1 MAFFSSTRN
10 YLCGGSNRPSQSGLT
25 QCKDNEENTFRRNYF
40 KINIFYFKKLL
51 GRRLVSR
58 DYLIDSDLPILKEA
72 YDKAH
77 QKVQF
82 EIDLHWKR
90 TTHVWTLILFLI
102 LATGAILTQYFK
114 AQPSDRY
121 FWTVVVLISSI
132 ICIFVTHTALSLLKI
147 SHMWC
152 RNWELHVVM
161 LEPFFSGLLYQTH
174 LGVGQKRFS
183 MSKLNNVFIWIAIT
197 GWITIY
203 ELSMFALSSS
213 VLNFLL
219 STITLFTL
227 IQFSEWFVGKAIESP
242 DKNNTEFELSQ
253 YGIIPIPLK
262 GTIEKSFDN
271 ARIILKNLF
280 FCIGILISII
290 FAAYTIIHY
299 IEGIELKWELFES
312 FLKSDLRNLF
322 SFSTI
327 SNS

>member
-1 MAFFSSTRN
+1 MAFFRSTRN
-10 YLCGGSNRPSQSGLT
+10 YLFSGSNHPSQPSLT
-25 QCKDNEENTFRRNYF
+25 QCDDNEENTFRRNYF

-51 GRRLVSR
+51 GQRLVSR

-77 QKVQF
+77 QKTQF

-121 FWTVVVLISSI
+121 FWTVVVLLSSI
-132 ICIFVTHTALSLLKI
+132 LCIFVAHTALSLLKI

-174 LGVGQKRFS
+174 LGVGKKRFS
-183 MSKLNNVFIWIAIT
+183 MSKLNNIFVWIAIA

-219 STITLFTL
+219 STLILFTL
-227 IQFSEWFVGKAIESP
+227 IQFSGWFIGKAIESS
-242 DKNNTEFELSQ
+242 DKKNTEFELSQ
-253 YGIIPIPLK
+253 YGITPIPLK

-271 ARIILKNLF
+271 AKIIFKNLIF
-280 FCIGILISII
+280 GFGIIVLIII
-290 FAAYTIIHY
+290 AAYTIIHC

-327 SNS
+327 SE

>member
-1 MAFFSSTRN
+1 MFFFRTTRN
-10 YLCGGSNRPSQSGLT
+10 YLCGRSNQPSQSSRT
-25 QCKDNEENTFRRNYF
+25 QTSDNKENSFRQSYF
-40 KINIFYFKKLL
+40 KRNIFYFNKLL
-51 GRRLVSR
+51 GQRLDGR

-82 EIDLHWKR
+82 EIDLHWRR
-90 TTHVWTLILFLI
+90 TTHVWTLILAL
-102 LATGAILTQYFK
+102 LVATGAIITQYFN
-114 AQPSDRY
+114 AEDPDRY

-174 LGVGQKRFS
+174 LGVGRNRFS
-183 MSKLNNVFIWIAIT
+183 MSKLNNIFIWIAIT
-197 GWITIY
+197 SWITIY
-203 ELSMFALSSS
+203 ELSMLILSSS

-227 IQFSEWFVGKAIESP
+227 IQFTEWLIGKAIESP
-242 DKNNTEFELSQ
+242 DEKIIECELSQ
-253 YGIIPIPLK
+253 YDIKPIPLK
-262 GTIEKSFDN
+262 RNIDKSLDN
-271 ARIILKNLF
+271 AKATVKNLLYIF
-280 FCIGILISII
+280 GVVFLIFIT
-290 FAAYTIIHY
+290 AYIIIHY
-299 IEGIELKWELFES
+299 IEGIDLKWEQFES

-322 SFSTI
+322 SFPVI
-327 SNS
+327 NK